1 MIEKNIE
8 WSKQEKSLIEKKIR
22 KNLGKYKNIWWL
34 VKKSHLTFTWM
45 TYIQQNMMMDDVY
58 NSNQYNCDGDKVLV
72 KGNFMCKMINL
83 ICYENKIKQMF

>member
-34 VKKSHLTFTWM
+34 VKKKPSDL
-45 TYIQQNMMMDDVY
+45 YMDDVHSTKY
-58 NSNQYNCDGDKVLV
+58 DDG
-72 KGNFMCKMINL
+72 
-83 ICYENKIKQMF
+83 